1 MKHCIVELAKSSG
14 GQYRIPWH
22 HPSLHTV
29 CTLQQLAMVRS
40 RQECPEVVD
49 RWAPAHV
56 RYSPVSHLGRTVS
69 DTCAS
74 TYWLC
79 YYLELASSSPNMP
92 ARKALCSI

>member
-1 MKHCIVELAKSSG
+1 MKLCIVELAKSSG
-14 GQYRIPWH
+14 GQYSIPWH

-56 RYSPVSHLGRTVS
+56 RYSPVVS

-79 YYLELASSSPNMP
+79 YYLELASSSPNMR
-92 ARKALCSI
+92 ARKAIALLSQ